1 MGRLLL
7 VCRGW
12 DMLDQGMDGKGKE
25 RMEGMGY
32 GGGKRGGLDMVG
44 GGVEEVVG
52 KASLTRRK
60 RIKA

>member
-1 MGRLLL
+1 
-7 VCRGW
+7 
-12 DMLDQGMDGKGKE
+12 MLDQGMDGKGKE

-52 KASLTRRK
+52 KASLIRRSGSRLRYK
-60 RIKA
+60 QRPRASPLG